1 MQYTVLPHIASY
13 LASKDKNTADD
24 YNRYIDQGTWIYVG
38 RAITFV
44 LGNILAAKLTKCLNG
59 RISIL
64 IGDIIIS
71 GSIAVTYFTVNS
83 LVGMIVTYG
92 ILSGIGCGIS
102 YVLPMS
108 IAIKW
113 FPRNQAFVAGVIL
126 SGYGLSAVVF
136 NVVITRIINPHNI
149 ELDPDTGFLNQDKV
163 LDNIPSSFWKV
174 GLIYFSMQMIGLL
187 LIREVPNEQDQDNN
201 IITKGENQQQT
212 NIIDDNDN
220 DNMTYSKLADQD
232 DKEINMTALSNHS
245 NRDSLE
251 KSNANGNDNLECSNK
266 CSYFDTFLEKHD
278 LKILKQGIFWNLWFT
293 TFFSQ
298 MTLIYFSSQW
308 KTFTNQQLE
317 LDDDVMLSYM
327 GSFSSI
333 ANASGRVFW
342 GFLRDRSRY
351 IKTMSCMTVIDSCLL
366 ATWPLLIYIFT
377 SRSVLTLFANIWI
390 AGIFF
395 CQIGIY
401 NIMVQRLSEL
411 YGVDK
416 VNYYHG
422 LLITNQIPAAIISA
436 LVVVEMRL
444 TLGWIGMSLVMASF
458 QFIAFCI
465 VLSSRLCK

>member
-1 MQYTVLPHIASY
+1 M
-13 LASKDKNTADD
+13 
-24 YNRYIDQGTWIYVG
+24 
-38 RAITFV
+38 
-44 LGNILAAKLTKCLNG
+44 AAKLTKCLNG
-59 RISIL
+59 RVSIL

-71 GSIAVTYFTVNS
+71 SSIAITYFTVNS
-83 LVGMIVTYG
+83 LAGMILTYG

-102 YVLPMS
+102 YVLPIS

-113 FPRNQAFVAGVIL
+113 FPRNQAFVAGVVL
-126 SGYGLSAVVF
+126 AGYGLSAVVF

-187 LIREVPNEQDQDNN
+187 LIREVPNEQDLDH
-201 IITKGENQQQT
+201 IITKGEYLQQT
-212 NIIDDNDN
+212 DIVNDN
-220 DNMTYSKLADQD
+220 DGDDMEYSSLADKD
-232 DKEINMTALSNHS
+232 INMTVLSNHN
-245 NRDSLE
+245 NRISWE
-251 KSNANGNDNLECSNK
+251 KGNANGNDNSQCGCK
-266 CSYFDTFLEKHD
+266 CSYFDSFFEKHD

-308 KTFTNQQLE
+308 KTLTNQQLQLE
-317 LDDDVMLSYM
+317 DDVMLSYM

-333 ANASGRVFW
+333 ANASGRIFW
-342 GFLRDRSRY
+342 GFFRDRSTY
-351 IKTMSCMTVIDSCLL
+351 IKTMSCMTIIDCCLL
-366 ATWPLLIYIFT
+366 ATWPFLIYIFT
-377 SRSVLTLFANIWI
+377 SITVLTLFANIWI

-401 NIMVQRLSEL
+401 NIMVQHLSEL

-422 LLITNQIPAAIISA
+422 LLITNQIPAAIFSA

-444 TLGWIGMSLVMASF
+444 TLGWIGMSLVMALF

-465 VLSSRLCK
+465 VLCSRLCK